1 MASDTVRIGRAS
13 GPSAATPSEPRR
25 EQATG
30 AATPGISGTATA
42 QRGARPCHRAPLVA
56 FLGLAAALA
65 GCGGSSPAS
74 TATTA
79 APSPVHQAAAPS
91 QATGQPRD
99 ACALVTAADLGSLG
113 VTGAGSPQQR
123 TRGRATVYGCTWGHP
138 PARELHLQFESFD
151 RAAASQVRLSLG
163 GQGIIVPAVGDIAR
177 GQFGSVLA
185 AVNFSQGTTFVAME
199 LFGPGADGHKG
210 AFLAVAKNVA
220 SRV

>member
-1 MASDTVRIGRAS
+1 MTYV
-13 GPSAATPSEPRR
+13 
-25 EQATG
+25 
-30 AATPGISGTATA
+30 SGTTTG
-42 QRGARPCHRAPLVA
+42 QRGARPCHLAPLVA

-65 GCGGSSPAS
+65 ACGGGSSPAS
-74 TATTA
+74 TAATA
-79 APSPVHQAAAPS
+79 APSPARQAAAPS
-91 QATGQPRD
+91 PATGPPRD

-113 VTGAGSPQQR
+113 VTGAGSPQKI

-138 PARELHLQFESFD
+138 PARELHLQFESLD

-199 LFGPGADGHKG
+199 LFGPGAGGRKG
-210 AFLAVAKNVA
+210 ALIVVAKNAA
-220 SRV
+220 SRF